1 MVHRGN
7 VLGRVQAS
15 KLGDDSDLSVSSQD
29 EVEFVKSRKNQERK
43 SHDEGSGQ
51 DSDSEDVGSDLE
63 QNQHDTGRSSEADAE
78 EPFSKAQPD
87 SKTILSSISFGAL
100 VSAQALLGS
109 SRKRKRGNQQDEPSS
124 PQASSMSRS
133 PSPFH
138 EAEERQ
144 AGKSK
149 HHPPPGSRT
158 SKHAPM
164 EMSSKKAV
172 SRRRNVISVPKIE
185 PRDPRFSNLSGQ
197 LNANQ
202 IAQNY
207 RFLGD
212 YRAVEIRQLKET
224 IQATRDVAIKARLKK
239 QLAAM
244 EDQERARKKVE
255 DERTVV
261 REHRRKE
268 INAVKQGKNPYFL
281 KKAEI
286 KKQVLV
292 KTFENLSEKK
302 VEKVMERR
310 RKKKA
315 MKERKSMPRNRR
327 GTGEGAVE

>member
-1 MVHRGN
+1 MALRGN
-7 VLGRVQAS
+7 LLGRVQAS
-15 KLGDDSDLSVSSQD
+15 KLDDDSELLSDSLD
-29 EVEFVKSRKNQERK
+29 EVENDESERNH
-43 SHDEGSGQ
+43 SNSEALE
-51 DSDSEDVGSDLE
+51 SDSEQDE
-63 QNQHDTGRSSEADAE
+63 DATSKSPDIE
-78 EPFSKAQPD
+78 DNTTDSKA
-87 SKTILSSISFGAL
+87 ILSSISFGDLA
-100 VSAQALLGS
+100 SAQASLTP
-109 SRKRKRGNQQDEPSS
+109 SRKRKRGSNPQNKPSAT
-124 PQASSMSRS
+124 QASSASRS

-138 EAEERQ
+138 EAEERA

-158 SKHAPM
+158 SKHAPL

-172 SRRRNVISVPKIE
+172 SRRRDVISVPKIE
-185 PRDPRFSNLSGQ
+185 ARDPRFSNLSGQ

-212 YRAVEIRQLKET
+212 YRASEMRELKER
-224 IQATRDVAIKARLKK
+224 IQGTRDLAVKARLKK
-239 QLAAM
+239 QLAAT

-255 DERTVV
+255 DARAVV
-261 REHRRKE
+261 REHRKKE
-268 INAVKQGKNPYFL
+268 IEAVKGGKNPYFL

-292 KTFENLSEKK
+292 KTFEGLSEKK

-327 GTGEGAVE
+327 EIGDEAV